1 MSTQFFFPCFS
12 LAIGL
17 TKPLPDCIVD
27 VESMNIFPVG
37 WCEANGYPL
46 THLQKTVCECHILMD
61 SFVSEMKTYALSLTF
76 TSSKRKMFKWCK
88 KNGVEFGD
96 ING

>member
-1 MSTQFFFPCFS
+1 MF
-12 LAIGL
+12 LGL

-46 THLQKTVCECHILMD
+46 THLLKTVCESYGFFFFFFMSVTKHMLFI
-61 SFVSEMKTYALSLTF
+61 
-76 TSSKRKMFKWCK
+76 
-88 KNGVEFGD
+88 D
-96 ING
+96 I

>member
-1 MSTQFFFPCFS
+1 MNTKLNDTLTSFS
-12 LAIGL
+12 LSIGL

-46 THLQKTVCECHILMD
+46 THLQKTVCECRILME
-61 SFVSEMKTYALSLTF
+61 SYVSVTATYAFSLTF
-76 TSSKRKMFKWCK
+76 TSLKENCIMLQKLA
-88 KNGVEFGD
+88 
-96 ING
+96 